1 MSALRDLLDAS
12 DLNTLTN
19 GFVNMVSVDQLGKL
33 KEVWQVW
40 VQLSSL
46 TGPWVTEQRNDAFHS
61 DTGSEA
67 GIFNY
72 LNSIPK
78 DHKRS
83 AKLWMKDG
91 LFASKCVKSS
101 QLTRENVT
109 LTSYLFQYEPWEQ
122 DDYDFNIDPSNLPF
136 SSWDYKAMT
145 SVCYNDSLPEMFSTY
160 PSYIMNKCIDKL
172 RSGRVKLQV
181 ILCDCMMIDPFLPV
195 DLTYDRI
202 VTSNLSGYISL
213 PALLTKF
220 KGYLNV
226 SNSHS
231 VLMTEMHNWVD
242 DYLPEVKA
250 DIFLRAP
257 ELTPKVVKDTNNP
270 LLVATGH
277 LTSLIEYHNI
287 IPDFQHY
294 LRAAFMESHTE
305 TELESFRRQRKKL
318 PSIKTIIADL
328 GLSYVTMWEMKTPC
342 FPSSGLWTAV
352 ESTWIGET
360 NLLWSGRFP
369 LHLNS
374 WLLVLSLSI
383 CFKGLVKLWSVFLLP
398 YNWKLGVRPGEIT
411 FPINLIHSCFLYLK
425 SVGINAYL
433 RAM

>member
-1 MSALRDLLDAS
+1 MSALRDLLDVS

-46 TGPWVTEQRNDAFHS
+46 TGPWVTEQRNDAFDS

-109 LTSYLFQYEPWEQ
+109 LTSYLFQYETREQ

-136 SSWDYKAMT
+136 SSWDYKAMK
-145 SVCYNDSLPEMFSTY
+145 SVCYNDSLTDMFSTY
-160 PSYIMNKCIDKL
+160 LSYIMNKCIDKL
-172 RSGRVKLQV
+172 ISGRVKLEV

-202 VTSNLSGYISL
+202 ATSNLSDYISL

-231 VLMTEMHNWVD
+231 VLMTETHNWVD

-287 IPDFQHY
+287 NPDFQLY
-294 LRAAFMESHTE
+294 LRAALIESYSE
-305 TELESFRRQRKKL
+305 TELESFRKQRKKL
-318 PSIKTIIADL
+318 PSIKTITSDL
-328 GLSYVTMWEMKTPC
+328 GLELRDYVRNENTV
-342 FPSSGLWTAV
+342 FPFKWAVNCRRVNLNRGHEFSLEWTLPTSSQ
-352 ESTWIGET
+352 
-360 NLLWSGRFP
+360 
-369 LHLNS
+369 
-374 WLLVLSLSI
+374 
-383 CFKGLVKLWSVFLLP
+383 
-398 YNWKLGVRPGEIT
+398 
-411 FPINLIHSCFLYLK
+411 
-425 SVGINAYL
+425 
-433 RAM
+433 